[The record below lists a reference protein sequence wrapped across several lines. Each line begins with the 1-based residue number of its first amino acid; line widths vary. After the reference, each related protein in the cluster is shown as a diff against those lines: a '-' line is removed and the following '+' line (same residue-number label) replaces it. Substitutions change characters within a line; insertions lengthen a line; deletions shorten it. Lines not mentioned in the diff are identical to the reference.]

1 MIIIP
6 NVAKHVVIEVTTEAK
21 SRSFRA
27 SNVLRNAELQVLAG
41 QRSGRVY
48 RVPFTGPGQY
58 VTKSGKIKK
67 KKPKFYTASAPGEPP
82 AVRTGTLRRS
92 WIVRPHATQSP
103 KGTIVQAAIV
113 SQIRLK
119 TGRTLAD
126 TLENGAPNLK
136 PRPFRKWIQKMAM
149 PNIVRIYRQKYPL
162 K

>member
-6 NVAKHVVIEVTTEAK
+6 NVAKHVVTEVTIEAK
-21 SRSFRA
+21 SRVVRA
-27 SNVLRNAELQVLAG
+27 SNALRNAELEVLSG

-48 RVPFTGPGQY
+48 RVPYTGPGQY
-58 VTKSGKIKK
+58 VTKSGKIKR

-82 AVRTGTLRRS
+82 AVRTGTFRRS
-92 WIVRPHATQSP
+92 WFMRPYATQTP

-126 TLENGAPNLK
+126 TLEHGAPNLK
-136 PRPFRKWIQKMAM
+136 PRPFTKRIQKMAM
-149 PNIVRIYRQKYPL
+149 PNIIKIYRQKYPL

>member
-6 NVAKHVVIEVTTEAK
+6 NVAKHVVTEVTIEAK
-21 SRSFRA
+21 SRAVRA
-27 SNVLRNAELQVLAG
+27 SNALRNAELKVLSG

-58 VTKSGKIKK
+58 VTKSGKIKR

-82 AVRTGTLRRS
+82 AVRTGTFRRS
-92 WIVRPHATQSP
+92 WFVRPHATQTP
-103 KGTIVQAAIV
+103 KGTIVHAAIV
-113 SQIRLK
+113 SQIRLA

-126 TLENGAPNLK
+126 TLEHGAPHLK
-136 PRPFRKWIQKMAM
+136 PRPFTKRIQKMAM
-149 PNIVRIYRQKYPL
+149 PNIIKIYRQKYPL